1 MIRKISELADIIG
14 ITEETLKR
22 WIKDGKI
29 PVTSKKGLC
38 EFDSGALKKWAKG
51 SKIAINLKLSS
62 EEQTTKDH
70 AHIFSRAILKGIVTS
85 LSGISSVEESL
96 LAISGKITCF
106 LHESSP
112 DFIYNALTEREKIRS
127 TGIGKG
133 IAIPHPLKPMP
144 DLFPE
149 SIVSVF
155 FIQEPIDFGASDDIP
170 VSVMFAVFASSQHEH
185 LAIISSLSLCLKTD
199 GFLSFLSSR
208 PDKDKLAA
216 WINSAETRIKAQK

>member
-1 MIRKISELADIIG
+1 MVRKISELADIIG

-38 EFDSGALKKWAKG
+38 EFDFGALKKWARG
-51 SKIAINLKLSS
+51 SKIELNLKFAS
-62 EEQTTKDH
+62 EDQATKDH
-70 AHIFSRAILKGIVTS
+70 AHILSRAILKGIVTE
-85 LSGISSVEESL
+85 LSGASSVAESL
-96 LAISGKITCF
+96 LAISGKVKGF

-133 IAIPHPLKPMP
+133 IAIPHPLKPMS
-144 DLFPE
+144 DFFPE

-155 FIQEPIDFGASDDIP
+155 FMQEPIDFGAADDIP
-170 VSVMFAVFASSQHEH
+170 VTVIFAVFASSQHEH
-185 LAIISSLSLCLKTD
+185 LSILSSLSLCLKTD
-199 GFLSFLSSR
+199 GFLSFLSSK

-216 WINSAETRIKAQK
+216 WINSAETKIKAQK